1 LPHELQLQLQLQL
14 QHGLLKGGVMTDPG
28 TFGGRLFNIPSPA
41 ESFGAFPVSYRVE
54 RDLQAQTITVTP
66 WRLNTES
73 GVKEYGSRPFVFDPA
88 AIRAHIDL
96 GKHWGIHTNW
106 ALESRFGWED
116 LGHLHSVFPQTNLHK
131 NPFLLGR
138 PLHPRTVLFFV
149 PFEDSPI
156 EEVAVLVYSPQT
168 MPPEG
173 FADFL
178 EVRSRVSLYNAVL
191 PSIEMDVP
199 STCTAGQAIICTV
212 RLIQPVYETVNMP
225 EVESRN
231 GVLYL
236 ECETGFLPKTKV
248 PISGGVAT
256 FKWVALGL
264 EPQDHGLIKVGFKYF
279 SHKASA
285 AVEVV

>member
-1 LPHELQLQLQLQL
+1 
-14 QHGLLKGGVMTDPG
+14 MTESS

-54 RDLQAQTITVTP
+54 RDLQAQLITVTP
-66 WRLNTES
+66 WRINPES
-73 GVKEYGSRPFVFDPA
+73 GAKEYGSRPFVFDPA

-156 EEVAVLVYSPQT
+156 DEVAVLVYSPKT

-173 FADFL
+173 FGDFV

-199 STCTAGQAIICTV
+199 STCTAGQTISCTA

-236 ECETGFLPKTKV
+236 ECEIGFLPKTKV
-248 PISGGVAT
+248 PISDGVAT

-264 EPQDHGLIKVGFKYF
+264 DPQDRGLIKVGFKYF

>member
-1 LPHELQLQLQLQL
+1 
-14 QHGLLKGGVMTDPG
+14 MTNS
-28 TFGGRLFNIPSPA
+28 TTVGGRLFNIPSPA

-54 RDLQAQTITVTP
+54 RDVQAQTITVTP
-66 WRLNTES
+66 WRINPETNE
-73 GVKEYGSRPFVFDPA
+73 KEYGSRPFVFDPA
-88 AIRAHIDL
+88 TIKQHIDL

-106 ALESRFGWED
+106 ALEARFGWED

-156 EEVAVLVYSPQT
+156 EEVAVLVYAPQT

-173 FADFL
+173 FAEFL

-191 PSIEMDVP
+191 PSLELDVP
-199 STCTAGQAIICTV
+199 SACAAGEAITCTV
-212 RLIQPVYETVNMP
+212 RLIQPVYETEDMP
-225 EVESRN
+225 AIETRS

-236 ECETGFLPKTKV
+236 ECEAGFLPKTKV
-248 PISGGVAT
+248 PIVGGVAS
-256 FKWVALGL
+256 FKWLALGL
-264 EPQDHGLIKVGFKYF
+264 EPQDQGMIKVGFKYF
-279 SHKASA
+279 SHKIGAV
-285 AVEVV
+285 VEVV